1 MTTRRWMIAVA
12 VVALS
17 LGGSLYAVRLKR
29 KSDSCLARATWHSTM
44 EAEALR
50 SLARLPAQSIH
61 ADPEPAPMTNN
72 ELDWAIDR
80 VLGIPIE
87 RRTPSEG
94 NDRIREYQQAMR
106 QATAPSR
113 RRVVAEYLRRESE
126 RLRKQVKRHAALARK
141 YRRAASHP
149 WLPVEPDLPVPE

>member
-12 VVALS
+12 IAALS
-17 LGGSLYAVRLKR
+17 LGASLYAVRLKR
-29 KSDSCLARATWHSTM
+29 KRDSCLARATWHSTM
-44 EAEALR
+44 EADALR

-87 RRTPSEG
+87 RRRPSEG
-94 NDRIREYQQAMR
+94 NDRIREYRQVLR

-113 RRVVAEYLRRESE
+113 RRVVADYLRRESE
-126 RLRKQVKRHAALARK
+126 RLRKQVDRHAALARK
-141 YRRAASHP
+141 YRHAARNP
-149 WLPVEPDLPVPE
+149 WLPIEPDPAEPQ